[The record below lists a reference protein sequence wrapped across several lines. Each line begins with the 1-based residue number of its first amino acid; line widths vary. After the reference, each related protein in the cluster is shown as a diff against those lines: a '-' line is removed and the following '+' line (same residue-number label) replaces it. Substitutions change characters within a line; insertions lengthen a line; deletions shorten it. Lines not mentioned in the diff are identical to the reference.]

1 MSPDAQPPIITRYG
15 YTWIQHPDGLY
26 YGPSYPGED
35 TTLAW
40 MEGEG
45 VLGHRSGPRGDD
57 RYFLR
62 HPEQKAPRSDRF
74 GWDEDAA
81 EGMTLIHPDGTEE
94 SLGEPEHEEEDE
106 G

>member
-1 MSPDAQPPIITRYG
+1 MTLDVQPPILTRYG
-15 YTWIQHPDGLY
+15 YTWVQHPDGLY

-45 VLGHRSGPRGDD
+45 TLGHRSVARGDE

-62 HPEQKAPRSDRF
+62 HPEQEAPRSDRF
-74 GWDEDAA
+74 GWDEGDI
-81 EGMTLIHPDGTEE
+81 GYHPVNPEADEADE
-94 SLGEPEHEEEDE
+94 ADDEPDQR
-106 G
+106 GG